1 MQRVYKGVVVGWRDI
16 AAASPVPPLFWYVA
30 DAEKA
35 RGDEATPGS
44 MAFDAGD
51 GQGLRYYDRV
61 RVLKLLYKRTK
72 HMLPRRTDALHHA
85 GEGAPAGQRPSR
97 WRRAANQ
104 RRR

>member
-1 MQRVYKGVVVGWRDI
+1 VYKGVVVGWRDI

-61 RVLKLLYKRTK
+61 RERSCRARARSTSS
-72 HMLPRRTDALHHA
+72 LHD
-85 GEGAPAGQRPSR
+85 
-97 WRRAANQ
+97 
-104 RRR
+104 